1 MNDSR
6 QQDMPEGW
14 KRAAIAEVTSMVK
27 RGKAPAYTDAGGVAV
42 LGQRCVRDGRVDWD
56 TARKTDPSRKAVP
69 TWAWICS
76 GDILVN
82 STGHGT
88 LGRTGFVGSVPV
100 PSTVDSHVTIVR
112 PDPTAVVPKFLAY
125 MLRTMEHDLEAL
137 ASGSTGQTELS
148 PQLIAATSFALP
160 SIEEQERIVDLLE
173 TVDAMEIAT
182 EELAKSGALATL
194 VLREQL
200 FSDLSEAFAA
210 LPLRDLM
217 IRVRRPVSIGREQS
231 YSQIGVRSHGK
242 GIFHKDLVKGSDL
255 GTKKVFLDS
264 LRRSSVQHRLCLGR
278 GSRFSTARRGRHV
291 RIASLSYLSTNEPVR
306 CAILVAPLCFG
317 VWSCTA
323 RPGLPWISGPQP
335 HIEPRYVARLYGSR
349 TRNRYAEADSRPAR
363 CGGGARRGFGKLLG
377 LCAEREAIGLSES
390 PYGRASPFGFL

>member
-1 MNDSR
+1 
-6 QQDMPEGW
+6 
-14 KRAAIAEVTSMVK
+14 MVK

-137 ASGSTGQTELS
+137 ASGSTGQTELL
-148 PQLIAATSFALP
+148 PKLIAATSFALP

-255 GTKKVFLDS
+255 GTKKVFWIHSGDLVFNIVFAWEGAVGLARPAEDGMCGS
-264 LRRSSVQHRLCLGR
+264 HRFPTYR
-278 GSRFSTARRGRHV
+278 PT
-291 RIASLSYLSTNEPVR
+291 SLSDVR
-306 CAILVAPLCFG
+306 FLWHLFASAFG
-317 VWSCTA
+317 RA
-323 RPGLPWISGPQP
+323 
-335 HIEPRYVARLYGSR
+335 
-349 TRNRYAEADSRPAR
+349 
-363 CGGGARRGFGKLLG
+363 LLG
-377 LCAEREAIGLSES
+377 L
-390 PYGRASPFGFL
+390 ASPGSAGRNRTLNQDMLLDCMVPAPEIGMQKQIADLLDAAEALAADSASYSDCVQSARRSVSRSLLTGEHLLSDSYNRLIVSDARVL